1 MAATSR
7 LDILIRAKDQASG
20 ALQRVNQQS
29 NRMASSFNAARGPMI
44 ALGGAA
50 AGAVLQFG
58 RLGDEVQKMSIR
70 TGFSTESLS
79 ELRFAMEQAGTSIQ
93 GFEVGVRRMSGFIED
108 AKDGLAT
115 STDAMD
121 KLGVSVDDLKG
132 QSPEEAFFTL
142 ANAMAGVEDEL
153 TKAALAQDVFG
164 RSGTQLLPLLAEGA
178 DGIEKLRQE
187 ARDLGIVMDQETANK
202 AAKMQDAINSAKQS
216 VNGLAISVG
225 STLAPGI
232 TLIAKLFSEL
242 PAPLRAAA
250 VAAGVF
256 FLAMKVGLISLRSAM
271 VSTGIGAL
279 IIAVGILAEKFGLL
293 GGTTDE
299 ATVSLDRYNSSTKA
313 LQEAAGNAGQSLTN
327 TEAAFTA
334 LGLASDSAMR
344 ALDGYN
350 QEVAIADEL
359 TAASIDNWKESA
371 KALDESGARLAIVT
385 DQLSRADT
393 DLVPAIDGVV
403 AAIEREGITLE
414 ELKPMIDGLNL
425 STETLSTLQAAAAV
439 ETAKVAKEVTDATTA
454 YEAYAQGLDEIAVG
468 TLQVDTSYQGLGQA
482 IVDAKVAQDELVERF
497 KNGNII
503 IRTSTEDTVVNLS
516 SKWAAFHKLR
526 QEQEEERL
534 KQMEAD
540 AIFKAKIFDAQI
552 ANAKKLADAEIA
564 EARRVAGAKIEEEQ
578 RVQGI
583 FDTLRG
589 RFKLD
594 QQEAL
599 QQSLSGSLT
608 RGEALGNLQSLL
620 ELRARTALS
629 TDRRALGADV
639 NLGSAGSLLGIGNN
653 ASGSGLDIVS
663 QLGALPSSF
672 EAVIQALA
680 RATGQQVQISMAPG
694 AGDMIVA
701 EVVNSQLNGA
711 EL

>member
-142 ANAMAGVEDEL
+142 ANAMAGVEDE
-153 TKAALAQDVFG
+153 DIFG

-225 STLAPGI
+225 STLAPAI
-232 TLIAKLFSEL
+232 TILATLLSQL

-359 TAASIDNWKESA
+359 TAGAIDNWKESA

-482 IVDAKVAQDELVERF
+482 VVDAKVAQDELVERV

-629 TDRRALGADV
+629 TDRRAIASDV

-653 ASGSGLDIVS
+653 TSGSGLDIVS

-680 RATGQQVQISMAPG
+680 RVSGQQVQISMAPG

>member
-153 TKAALAQDVFG
+153 TKAALAQDIFG

-225 STLAPGI
+225 STLAPAI
-232 TLIAKLFSEL
+232 TILATLLSQL

-454 YEAYAQGLDEIAVG
+454 YEAYAQGL
-468 TLQVDTSYQGLGQA
+468 GQA
-482 IVDAKVAQDELVERF
+482 VVDAKVAQDELVERV

-503 IRTSTEDTVVNLS
+503 IRTSTEDTVVNLK

-629 TDRRALGADV
+629 TDRRAIASDV

-653 ASGSGLDIVS
+653 TSGSGLDIVS

-680 RATGQQVQISMAPG
+680 RVSGQQVQISMAPG

>member
-1 MAATSR
+1 VWVNAHIKGFNLMLRISEK
-7 LDILIRAKDQASG
+7 LINFIPGLS
-20 ALQRVNQQS
+20 VE
-29 NRMASSFNAARGPMI
+29 F
-44 ALGGAA
+44 
-50 AGAVLQFG
+50 
-58 RLGDEVQKMSIR
+58 
-70 TGFSTESLS
+70 TELS
-79 ELRFAMEQAGTSIQ
+79 EVTLTRVTKRAE
-93 GFEVGVRRMSGFIED
+93 EV
-108 AKDGLAT
+108 
-115 STDAMD
+115 
-121 KLGVSVDDLKG
+121 
-132 QSPEEAFFTL
+132 
-142 ANAMAGVEDEL
+142 
-153 TKAALAQDVFG
+153 
-164 RSGTQLLPLLAEGA
+164 
-178 DGIEKLRQE
+178 
-187 ARDLGIVMDQETANK
+187 
-202 AAKMQDAINSAKQS
+202 
-216 VNGLAISVG
+216 
-225 STLAPGI
+225 
-232 TLIAKLFSEL
+232 
-242 PAPLRAAA
+242 
-250 VAAGVF
+250 
-256 FLAMKVGLISLRSAM
+256 
-271 VSTGIGAL
+271 
-279 IIAVGILAEKFGLL
+279 
-293 GGTTDE
+293 
-299 ATVSLDRYNSSTKA
+299 
-313 LQEAAGNAGQSLTN
+313 
-327 TEAAFTA
+327 
-334 LGLASDSAMR
+334 
-344 ALDGYN
+344 
-350 QEVAIADEL
+350 
-359 TAASIDNWKESA
+359 
-371 KALDESGARLAIVT
+371 
-385 DQLSRADT
+385 
-393 DLVPAIDGVV
+393 
-403 AAIEREGITLE
+403 
-414 ELKPMIDGLNL
+414 
-425 STETLSTLQAAAAV
+425 AAAV
-439 ETAKVAKEVTDATTA
+439 EDIVKEDKSWERYANAIDEAAVSTDALETA
-454 YEAYAQGLDEIAVG
+454 TA
-468 TLQVDTSYQGLGQA
+468 GLGQA
-482 IVDAKVAQDELVERF
+482 LVDARADADAVVERI